1 MKLTSKQQRLLDS
14 LAKEAS
20 PLSSM
25 FFRSVEFR
33 WMHPD
38 DVIGGA
44 GALKLGGRFAPIGA
58 KAVYASDSEE
68 TLLREVSGRKG
79 RLGGNALIDV
89 DRYPRVTFRID
100 VKVDRHVS
108 FAGSFRQSELE
119 RIRRRCLSPASLA
132 FSQNVGRH
140 LEAPGVQAILYS
152 SVTGAGANVV
162 VFVRNTKAD
171 QVVIF
176 NRARVIAQIARL
188 KNS

>member
-25 FFRSVEFR
+25 FFRS
-33 WMHPD
+33 
-38 DVIGGA
+38 
-44 GALKLGGRFAPIGA
+44 
-58 KAVYASDSEE
+58 
-68 TLLREVSGRKG
+68 
-79 RLGGNALIDV
+79 V

-119 RIRRRCLSPASLA
+119 RIRRRCLSPTSLA
-132 FSQNVGRH
+132 FSQNVGQH
-140 LEAPGVQAILYS
+140 LEARGVQAILYS

-176 NRARVIAQIARL
+176 NRAKVIAQIARL